1 MCPIAMAVWSG
12 VAIEAYAIYA
22 SDRHRHQQSFLEFF
36 NLCRARAPKIE
47 RRRLSSV
54 VALEMD

>member
-1 MCPIAMAVWSG
+1 MAVWSG